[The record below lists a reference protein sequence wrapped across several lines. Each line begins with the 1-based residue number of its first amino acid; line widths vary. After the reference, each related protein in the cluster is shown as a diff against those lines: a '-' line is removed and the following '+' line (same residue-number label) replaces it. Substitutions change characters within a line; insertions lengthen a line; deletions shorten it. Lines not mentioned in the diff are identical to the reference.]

1 MTATLTT
8 PPAICVLREPP
19 GILRMVRAPGSSTG
33 GYSMNILIIG
43 GTRNLGHFMVEDL
56 LARGHRVTVLNR
68 GITRDELPETVER
81 LRADRTEPAQLERAL
96 KGRVF
101 DAVIDNALYK
111 KAEAETAAR
120 LFKGR
125 TGHYVVLSSGQVY
138 LVREGIERPFTEDQ
152 YEGRVMPAPKPN
164 TYGYEEW
171 LYGMDKR
178 HVEDALRDAH
188 AREGFPATIL
198 RLPMVSSERDHYYR
212 LYAYILRLSD
222 GGPILAP
229 STPNYRLRHIYAADV
244 VRAVS
249 RIVEDGLARG
259 KAYNLAQDETS
270 TLDEYLEVLGGVMGE
285 QPSLVRVKRDL
296 LEANGFLP
304 DCSPFSERWMSELDN
319 AAGVRDLGVSY
330 TPLSVYLERIVRYYR
345 DNPPPPPAGYRRRRA
360 ELALFQQIQDGL
372 ASAK

>member
-1 MTATLTT
+1 MH
-8 PPAICVLREPP
+8 
-19 GILRMVRAPGSSTG
+19 
-33 GYSMNILIIG
+33 ILIIG

-56 LARGHRVTVLNR
+56 LAHGHRVTVLNR
-68 GITRDELPETVER
+68 GITRDDLPESVER

-101 DAVIDNALYK
+101 DAVVDNALYK
-111 KAEAETAAR
+111 KAEAETAVR
-120 LFKGR
+120 LLRGR

-138 LVREGIERPFTEDQ
+138 LVREGIERPFSEDQ
-152 YEGRVMPAPKPN
+152 YEGRVMPPPKPN

-178 HVEDALRDAH
+178 HVEDVLRDAH
-188 AREGFPATIL
+188 AKDGFPATIL
-198 RLPMVSSERDHYYR
+198 RLPMVSSERDHFYR

-229 STPNYRLRHIYAADV
+229 STPNYRLRHIYAGDV
-244 VRAVS
+244 VRAVT
-249 RIVEDGLARG
+249 RILEGQLARG
-259 KAYNLAQDETS
+259 KAYNVSQDETT
-270 TLDEYLEVLGGVMGE
+270 TLDEYLDILGGIMGARP
-285 QPSLVRVKRDL
+285 QLIRVKRDL

-304 DCSPFSERWMSELDN
+304 DCSPFSERWMSEIDN
-319 AAGVRDLGVSY
+319 APGKRDLGLTY
-330 TPLSVYLERIVRYYR
+330 TPLPVYLARIVAFYA

-360 ELALFQQIQDGL
+360 ELTLVQQFQDGL

>member
-1 MTATLTT
+1 
-8 PPAICVLREPP
+8 
-19 GILRMVRAPGSSTG
+19 
-33 GYSMNILIIG
+33 MNILIIG

-56 LARGHRVTVLNR
+56 LARGHRVAVLNR
-68 GITRDELPETVER
+68 GITRDELPDHVER

-111 KAEAETAAR
+111 KAEAEAIVG
-120 LFKGR
+120 LLKGR
-125 TGHYVVLSSGQVY
+125 AGHYIALSTGQVY
-138 LVREGIERPFTEDQ
+138 LVREGVERPFTEGQ

-178 HVEDALRDAH
+178 QAEDVLREAH
-188 AREGFPATIL
+188 ARDGFPATVL
-198 RLPMVSSERDHYYR
+198 RLPMVSSERDHFYR

-229 STPNYRLRHIYAADV
+229 STPNYRLRHIYAGDV
-244 VRAVS
+244 VRAVAK
-249 RIVEDGLARG
+249 IIDEGLARG
-259 KAYNLAQDETS
+259 RAYNISQDETS
-270 TLDEYLEVLGGVMGE
+270 TLEEYLAVLGGIMGT
-285 QPSLVRVKRDL
+285 PANLARVKRDL

-319 AAGVRDLGVSY
+319 TLSKRELGVTY
-330 TPLSVYLERIVRYYR
+330 TPLPVYLERIVRFYR

-360 ELALFQQIQDGL
+360 ELTLYEQIQDGL
-372 ASAK
+372 VSGK